1 MAEVTEDKY
10 LSELK
15 DYLHVTTN
23 DDDNNLQTMMDIA
36 HATLISWCGQFGLE
50 NEVGKGL
57 VFDYVR
63 YRRAGA
69 SNYFLDNFRTQ
80 INSFGMTLMP
90 TPTEDVVDDG

>member
-15 DYLHVTTN
+15 RYLHVTTT
-23 DDDNNLQTMMDIA
+23 DDNANLQTMMDIA

-50 NEVGKGL
+50 NEIGKGL

-69 SNYFLDNFRTQ
+69 SNYFLDNFKTE
-80 INSFGMTLMP
+80 IKSFGMMLMP
-90 TPTEDVVDDG
+90 IPAEDVVDGD

>member
-15 DYLHVTTN
+15 DYLHITTT
-23 DDDNNLQTMMDIA
+23 DDDANLQSMMDIA
-36 HATLISWCGQFGLE
+36 HATLISWCGQFEFTNDIGR
-50 NEVGKGL
+50 GL

-69 SNYFLDNFRTQ
+69 SNYFLDNFKTE
-80 INSFGMTLMP
+80 IKSFGMMLMP
-90 TPTEDVVDDG
+90 IPAEDVVDGD